1 MRHKSVK
8 LASQTRNMKIK
19 LSTKLFS
26 RDLPHGPVV
35 KNPPTNA
42 GERETESRS
51 VVSTL
56 SDPVDYTGH

>member
-1 MRHKSVK
+1 MRHRSVK

-35 KNPPTNA
+35 KNPPANA
-42 GERETESRS
+42 GERETECRS
-51 VVSTL
+51 VVSDSL
-56 SDPVDYTGH
+56 